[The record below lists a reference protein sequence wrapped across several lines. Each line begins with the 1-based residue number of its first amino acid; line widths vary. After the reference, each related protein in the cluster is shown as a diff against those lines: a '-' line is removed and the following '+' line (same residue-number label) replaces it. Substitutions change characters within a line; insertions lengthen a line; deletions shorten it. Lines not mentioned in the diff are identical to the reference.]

1 MEYRKELS
9 EKSKKLIASQFKSD
23 IHNTSTGYYK
33 KEVIFPI
40 TPKPNELKQ
49 KIKEF
54 IPKYKEVPPS
64 EMRLNNLLS
73 DQQKHNSKIMQN
85 LKTINNKKNQEL
97 EIIRQ
102 REKLIKDNC
111 YDTRGNF
118 SARKRRLFEFYG
130 VEGIEKMHSA
140 AHSRSNSKSI
150 KDTRKL
156 NRSFFMNRI
165 PKNLHIY
172 NNDNES
178 LKDKYSNIDD
188 KENINNKDNIIDN
201 KKNNCK
207 QYLYFKKNSNP
218 SPIKNNKNLK
228 NHINFRSNL
237 FSNKSITNSLPSNN
251 KENQPL
257 TTETDFS
264 HLLIL
269 LLL

>member
-1 MEYRKELS
+1 MENRKELS
-9 EKSKKLIASQFKSD
+9 EKSKQLIAKQFKSD

-33 KEVIFPI
+33 KEEIFPV
-40 TPKPNELKQ
+40 TPKPNEFRP

-130 VEGIEKMHSA
+130 VEGIEKMNSA

-156 NRSFFMNRI
+156 NRSFFM
-165 PKNLHIY
+165 P
-172 NNDNES
+172 
-178 LKDKYSNIDD
+178 
-188 KENINNKDNIIDN
+188 
-201 KKNNCK
+201 
-207 QYLYFKKNSNP
+207 
-218 SPIKNNKNLK
+218 
-228 NHINFRSNL
+228 
-237 FSNKSITNSLPSNN
+237 
-251 KENQPL
+251 
-257 TTETDFS
+257 
-264 HLLIL
+264 
-269 LLL
+269 